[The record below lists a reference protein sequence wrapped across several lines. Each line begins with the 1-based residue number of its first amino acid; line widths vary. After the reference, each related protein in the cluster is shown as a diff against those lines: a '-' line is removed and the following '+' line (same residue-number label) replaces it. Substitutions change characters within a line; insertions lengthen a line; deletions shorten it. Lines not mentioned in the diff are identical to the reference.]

1 VRALAVVPVAVAV
14 AVALAVSVVTVG
26 CGADEASRQAAASP
40 SSDPRTTVPAPEV
53 PPPLPSDDALDAS
66 GVTWSVG
73 DAAMPSRNTSP
84 ARAPLPEP
92 SFGVSEPA
100 KPGDAHAFRLAVA
113 LRAARATRSGA
124 KVTKMLSVIPEVIEA
139 KRRTGLDPFADGEWL
154 LVYGAKVA
162 VPGPNANVVKHAR
175 AEAEITR
182 TMADGGFGAWDAGAS
197 SATPVSPLTPAAS
210 GVRAEI
216 YGVSDVLLRPQAGI
230 AALVPGDR
238 ARDLAVALAKPI
250 ELGVRP
256 GELARAF
263 VAEPAKLLRF
273 LPAEIVRANL
283 AVKAASDG
291 GLDATAEAD
300 CPDAAQCKATATAI
314 EDLVKTQNS
323 LVVRIVTKNVL
334 GGLAVRADGTKLKA
348 TLHAAPEQVDAALN
362 LMRSQLGLPGEDPSD
377 QTKR

>member
-1 VRALAVVPVAVAV
+1 VRTIAVVVAV
-14 AVALAVSVVTVG
+14 VVTVAVG
-26 CGADEASRQAAASP
+26 CGGDEASRHAAASP
-40 SSDPRTTVPAPEV
+40 SNSPETTAPAPEV
-53 PPPLPSDDALDAS
+53 PPPLPGDDALDAS

-73 DAAMPSRNTSP
+73 DAAMPSRPAPP
-84 ARAPLPEP
+84 ARASLPEP
-92 SFGVSEPA
+92 SFGASESA

-113 LRAARATRSGA
+113 LRAARTTRSGA

-182 TMADGGFGAWDAGAS
+182 MMADGGFGAWDAGAP
-197 SATPVSPLTPAAS
+197 TSPLTPVAS

-216 YGVSDVLLRPQAGI
+216 YGVSDVLVRPQYSI

-250 ELGVRP
+250 DLGVRP

-273 LPAEIVRANL
+273 LPAEIVRANV
-283 AVKAASDG
+283 AVRAASDG
-291 GLDATAEAD
+291 GLDATADAD

-314 EDLVKTQNS
+314 EDLIKTQNS

-334 GGLAVRADGTKLKA
+334 GGLTMRADGTKLKA
-348 TLHAAPEQVDAALN
+348 TLHVAPEQVDAALN
-362 LMRSQLGLPGEDPSD
+362 LTRSQLGLPGEDPSD

>member
-1 VRALAVVPVAVAV
+1 MRARAVVLAAVAFGC
-14 AVALAVSVVTVG
+14 VALVVVVG
-26 CGADEASRQAAASP
+26 CGADEASRHAAASP
-40 SSDPRTTVPAPEV
+40 SSDPTTTVPAPEV
-53 PPPLPSDDALDAS
+53 PPPLDGHDALDAS

-73 DAAMPSRNTSP
+73 DAAMPSRTAPP

-92 SFGVSEPA
+92 SFGASEPA
-100 KPGDAHAFRLAVA
+100 RPGDAHAFRLAVA

-162 VPGPNANVVKHAR
+162 VPGPNANVVKHAS

-182 TMADGGFGAWDAGAS
+182 TMADGGFGAWDAGAPT
-197 SATPVSPLTPAAS
+197 TPTTPPTPIAPAAR
-210 GVRAEI
+210 GVHADI
-216 YGVSDVLLRPQAGI
+216 YGVSDVLVRPQTGI

-250 ELGVRP
+250 DLGVRP

-263 VAEPAKLLRF
+263 VSEPAKVLRF
-273 LPAEIVRANL
+273 LPAEIVRANV

-348 TLHAAPEQVDAALN
+348 TLHVTPEQVDAALN
-362 LMRSQLGLPGEDPSD
+362 LTRSQLGLPGEDPSD

>member
-1 VRALAVVPVAVAV
+1 VRVVAFGVGVVALAVVVG
-14 AVALAVSVVTVG
+14 ALAVG
-26 CGADEASRQAAASP
+26 CGADDASRSGAASP
-40 SSDPRTTVPAPEV
+40 ASDRTTVTAPDIPAP
-53 PPPLPSDDALDAS
+53 LAGDDAPDAS
-66 GVTWSVG
+66 GVTWNVG
-73 DAAMPSRNTSP
+73 DAAMPSPSP
-84 ARAPLPEP
+84 SAPVRAPLPEP
-92 SFGVSEPA
+92 SFGASEPA
-100 KPGDAHAFRLAVA
+100 RPGDAHAFRLAVA

-124 KVTKMLSVIPEVIEA
+124 KVTKMLSVIPEVIDA

-162 VPGPNANVVKHAR
+162 VPGPNANVVKHGR

-182 TMADGGFGAWDAGAS
+182 TMADGGFSAWDAGAPSMPS
-197 SATPVSPLTPAAS
+197 STPPSAAAS

-216 YGVSDVLLRPQAGI
+216 YGVNDVLVRPQAGI

-250 ELGVRP
+250 DLGVRP

-273 LPAEIVRANL
+273 LPAEIVRANV
-283 AVKAASDG
+283 AVRAASDG
-291 GLDATAEAD
+291 GLDTTAEAD

-314 EDLVKTQNS
+314 EELIKTQNS

-334 GGLAVRADGTKLKA
+334 GGLTVRADGTKLKV

-362 LMRSQLGLPGEDPSD
+362 LTRSQLGLPAEDPSD
-377 QTKR
+377 QVKR

>member
-1 VRALAVVPVAVAV
+1 VRTIAVVLIAVAV
-14 AVALAVSVVTVG
+14 GCGAVAIG
-26 CGADEASRQAAASP
+26 CGADEASRHGAASP
-40 SSDPRTTVPAPEV
+40 SSDPTTTVPAPDV
-53 PPPLPSDDALDAS
+53 PPPLDGNEALDAS

-73 DAAMPSRNTSP
+73 DAAMPSRSAPP

-92 SFGVSEPA
+92 SFGASEPA

-124 KVTKMLSVIPEVIEA
+124 KVTKMLSVIPEVIDA

-182 TMADGGFGAWDAGAS
+182 TMADGGFGAWDAGAPT
-197 SATPVSPLTPAAS
+197 TPLSPLTPAAS

-216 YGVSDVLLRPQAGI
+216 YGVSDVLVRPQAGI

-250 ELGVRP
+250 DLGVRP

-362 LMRSQLGLPGEDPSD
+362 LTRSQLGLPGEDPSE

>member
-1 VRALAVVPVAVAV
+1 MRAAAVVVIAAVTV
-14 AVALAVSVVTVG
+14 VALAMG
-26 CGADEASRQAAASP
+26 CGADEASRHGVASP
-40 SSDPRTTVPAPEV
+40 SSDSTTTVPAPEV
-53 PPPLPSDDALDAS
+53 PPPLSGDDALDAS

-73 DAAMPSRNTSP
+73 DAGTPSRSAPP

-92 SFGVSEPA
+92 SFGASEPA
-100 KPGDAHAFRLAVA
+100 RPGDVHAFRLAVA

-124 KVTKMLSVIPEVIEA
+124 KVTKMLSVIPEMIDA

-162 VPGPNANVVKHAR
+162 VPGPNANVVKHAL

-182 TMADGGFGAWDAGAS
+182 TMADGGFGAWDAGVPAIPAS
-197 SATPVSPLTPAAS
+197 VAAS
-210 GVRAEI
+210 GFCAYI
-216 YGVSDVLLRPQAGI
+216 YGVNDVIVRPQAGI

-238 ARDLAVALAKPI
+238 ARDLAVSLAKPI

-273 LPAEIVRANL
+273 LPAEVVRANIV
-283 AVKAASDG
+283 VKAGSDG
-291 GLDATAEAD
+291 GLDASADAD

-314 EDLVKTQNS
+314 EELIKTQNS

-334 GGLAVRADGTKLKA
+334 GGLTVRADGTKLKA

-362 LMRSQLGLPGEDPSD
+362 LTRSQLGLPPEDPSD

>member
-73 DAAMPSRNTSP
+73 DAAMPSRNNSP

-197 SATPVSPLTPAAS
+197 TTPLSPLTPAAS